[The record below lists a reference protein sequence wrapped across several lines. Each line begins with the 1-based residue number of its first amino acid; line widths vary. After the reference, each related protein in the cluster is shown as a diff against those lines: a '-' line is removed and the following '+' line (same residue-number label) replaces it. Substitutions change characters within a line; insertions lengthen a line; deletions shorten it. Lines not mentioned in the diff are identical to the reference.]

1 MNALLTIVAVLAIL
15 LLLNGIRN
23 KYFTR
28 YGRQMTWMLA
38 VLRPVARIVFFFW
51 YRIRK
56 DGLENIPE
64 KGGALLIANHRTY
77 LDVVLMSLVCPRPIR
92 FLSSAEFEGF
102 SFLGFVMRGM
112 NTIPVSPDKARSAMK
127 KAKEYLLA
135 GELVGIF
142 PEGCI
147 SRNNSLQALKP
158 GFERLA
164 AETGV
169 PVIPLFIDGMW
180 RSIFSNRFKKFFWK
194 IPELARLDVAFFFGH
209 PFYMGETVPA
219 GAEKKNIR
227 QARKT
232 LLELQYRAFSSR
244 RVFTGTHVMEMFIKA
259 CAAHPFKT
267 AVVDY
272 SLERKPFSRGII
284 AAVSYC
290 LSKRIRK
297 ELKER
302 RVGIV
307 MPAGAPGMIANYAVA
322 LADKIPVNLNFT
334 LGKAQIE
341 SCIARG
347 NVQTMIS
354 MAPVKNLIKNRLPDF
369 PWTENQIDI
378 LDWIRKCGKFEI
390 ITALLQLIFLP
401 SCILKHLWNI
411 PQHGGNDEAA
421 LLFTSG
427 SSGMPKAA
435 VMTHKN
441 LIANV
446 MQVDEYEIIP
456 QWERNMLCNLPIFHC
471 FGFLTLIW
479 CPTMLDIVAVA
490 TPSPLDYTK
499 NILAIERDKVSIML
513 STPTFFRGYVKKA
526 NAEQMKSVLI
536 TVAGA
541 EKTPAGF
548 DKLWMEKFPSSIYLN
563 GYGMTEASPVV
574 SLQRPDVPVRGT
586 KTFHIG
592 NKPGTVGSL
601 LPGMCAKVLDPD
613 TGEELGFNEAGM
625 LYLKG
630 PNIFGGYLNN
640 DGHPVPATDADGWY
654 KTGDIVELD
663 ESDFIAIRGRLARFS
678 KIGGEMVPHGTI
690 EENII
695 DVLGLGE
702 EEIKI
707 AVAGRADP
715 VKGEQIVLIS
725 AIPDLN
731 LNELNKKL
739 SERGMANLW
748 LPRDVCFVEKIPV
761 LGTGKLDIKGCA
773 AIAGE
778 SRA

>member
-1 MNALLTIVAVLAIL
+1 MTTLITIAILAAL
-15 LLLNGIRN
+15 LLLNGIYN
-23 KYFTR
+23 KCFTR
-28 YGRQMTWMLA
+28 YGKQTTWMLA
-38 VLRPVARIVFFFW
+38 ILRPVARVIFFLW

-56 DGLENIPE
+56 DGLEHIPE
-64 KGGALLIANHRTY
+64 SGGVLLIANHRTY
-77 LDVVLMSLVCPRPIR
+77 LDVVLMSMICPRPIR

-102 SFLGFVMRGM
+102 SFLGFIMRGM
-112 NTIPVSPDKARSAMK
+112 NTIPVSAGTARSALK
-127 KAKEYLLA
+127 KAEKYLRA
-135 GELVGIF
+135 GEVVGIF

-147 SRNNSLQALKP
+147 SRNNSLQPFKP
-158 GFERLA
+158 GFEHLA
-164 AETGV
+164 ADTGV
-169 PVIPLFIDGMW
+169 PVVPLFIDGLW

-194 IPELARLDVAFFFGH
+194 MPELARLDVAFFFGR
-209 PFYMGETVPA
+209 PFYMGTNVPA
-219 GAEKKNIR
+219 GAEVKTII

-232 LLELQYRAFSSR
+232 MLELQERAFSSR
-244 RVFTGTHVMEMFIKA
+244 RVFANTHVMEMFINA
-259 CAAHPFKT
+259 CSKHPFKL

-272 SLERKPFSRGII
+272 SLERKPFSRGIV

-297 ELKER
+297 ELPEH

-307 MPAGAPGMIANYAVA
+307 MPAGAPGMIANYAIA

-341 SCIARG
+341 SCVARA
-347 NVQTMIS
+347 NIKTMVS
-354 MAPVKNLIKNRLPDF
+354 MAPVKNLIQNRLPDF
-369 PWTENQIDI
+369 PWTKNQIDI
-378 LDWIRKCGKFEI
+378 LDWIRKCNKLEI
-390 ITALLQLIFLP
+390 IIALLQLVFLP

-411 PQHGGNDEAA
+411 PQHGGNEEAA

-435 VMTHKN
+435 VITHKN

-446 MQVDEYEIIP
+446 LQIDEYEIIP

-479 CPTMLDIVAVA
+479 CPVMLDIVAIA
-490 TPSPLDYTK
+490 TPSPLDYAK
-499 NILAIERDKVSIML
+499 NIQAIERDKVSIAL

-526 NAEQMKSVLI
+526 TAEQMASLKIVI
-536 TVAGA
+536 AGA
-541 EKTPAGF
+541 EKTPEGF
-548 DKLWMEKFPSSIYLN
+548 DKLWEEKFSNSTYLN

-574 SLQRPDVPVRGT
+574 ALQRPDVPVKGSD
-586 KTFHIG
+586 KCHIG
-592 NKPGTVGSL
+592 FKAGTVGSL
-601 LPGMCAKVLDPD
+601 MPGMCAKVLNPE
-613 TGEELGFNEAGM
+613 TGEELGFNEQGM

-630 PNIFGGYLNN
+630 ANIFAGYLND

-663 ESDFIAIRGRLARFS
+663 DADFITIRGRLARFS

-690 EENII
+690 EEAIVDILN
-695 DVLGLGE
+695 LGE
-702 EEIKI
+702 EEVKI
-707 AVAGRADP
+707 AISGRANEA
-715 VKGEQIVLIS
+715 KGEEIVLIS

-731 LNELNKKL
+731 LRDLNEEL
-739 SERGMANLW
+739 SARGMANLW
-748 LPRDVCFVEKIPV
+748 LPKSICFVEKIPV

-773 AIAGE
+773 AIANGNA
-778 SRA
+778 S